1 MLVNDPIA
9 DMLTRIRNAQIAKHD
24 SVMVPAS
31 NMKKSIAKILLDE
44 GYIKSVDLIDDGL
57 AGQIKIGLKYTDKK
71 QSVIVGL
78 KRISKPGLRV
88 YAHDDAETEER
99 TMSRI
104 GRAPIAIPAGVTVT
118 VSDDNIVTVKGPK
131 GTLTQEVNK
140 NITVKQEGN
149 EILVSRPDDEKQNRA
164 FHGLYRALIHNMVVG
179 VSTGFTKTLNL
190 VGTGYRAEAKGN
202 TLNITIGYSHPVIIE
217 AEENIAF
224 ATPNQTTITV
234 SGINKQQVGNVAAAI
249 RAVRKPE
256 PYHGKGIKYDTEV
269 VRRKEGK
276 TGKK

>member
-1 MLVNDPIA
+1 
-9 DMLTRIRNAQIAKHD
+9 
-24 SVMVPAS
+24 
-31 NMKKSIAKILLDE
+31 
-44 GYIKSVDLIDDGL
+44 
-57 AGQIKIGLKYTDKK
+57 
-71 QSVIVGL
+71 
-78 KRISKPGLRV
+78 
-88 YAHDDAETEER
+88 
-99 TMSRI
+99 MSRI
-104 GRAPIAIPAGVTVT
+104 GRAPITIPAGVTVT

-140 NITVKQEGN
+140 NITVNVEGN
-149 EILVSRPDDEKQNRA
+149 VVNVVRPNDEKQNRA
-164 FHGLYRALIHNMVVG
+164 FHGLYRALIANMVTG

-190 VGTGYRAEAKGN
+190 VGTGYRAEAKGT
-202 TLNITIGYSHPVIIE
+202 TLNITIGYSHPVIFE
-217 AEENIAF
+217 AEENITF

-234 SGINKQQVGNVAAAI
+234 TGIDKQRVGNIAAEI

>member
-1 MLVNDPIA
+1 
-9 DMLTRIRNAQIAKHD
+9 
-24 SVMVPAS
+24 
-31 NMKKSIAKILLDE
+31 
-44 GYIKSVDLIDDGL
+44 
-57 AGQIKIGLKYTDKK
+57 
-71 QSVIVGL
+71 
-78 KRISKPGLRV
+78 
-88 YAHDDAETEER
+88 
-99 TMSRI
+99 MSRI
-104 GRAPIAIPAGVTVT
+104 GRAPIELPAGVEFTCN
-118 VSDDNIVTVKGPK
+118 DKHVTVKGPK
-131 GTLTQEVNK
+131 GVLEMDVVPE
-140 NITVKQEGN
+140 IDVTVEGN
-149 EILVSRPDDEKQNRA
+149 VVHVTRPCDEKKYRSL
-164 FHGLYRALIHNMVVG
+164 HGLTRTLIHNMVVG